1 MVRFELKKVF
11 CNRFFLGI
19 LLFSIFLN
27 LFTLYESGKAS
38 KETEDGLSYNTYD
51 EFVDDVQSNARKS
64 LSVSIF
70 NEGLSDFS
78 KRNIEKTAEDFE
90 KMRGIEIKKDI
101 DDGVLIVLNSEISD
115 FCILILLIAIGLSL
129 ITDEKEKRLFHLIR
143 STAHGT
149 HKTIISKISALFI
162 CSVLINGVITAS
174 TAIFAFKKYGFGD
187 IFRSIQSVPD
197 MLTAFFKQN
206 IFEYFLMLFS
216 VKTIGIFIV
225 GVVIFLLCLMS
236 KHTITMILSVVLT
249 GAVSF
254 VASLIP
260 DTSDFNFFRYI
271 NLYSLIN
278 PYNVLHSYVNLNI
291 FAKPVNVI
299 VVFALFSFLTGALTT
314 TAVIVYFANKRPLE
328 NSDVKA
334 VNILHHN
341 KVHGNIMHFELK
353 KLLSLNKATAIILVF
368 ILFQTYNVYTQKN
381 FQSKDDYYYQY
392 YMEMLSRQLTDE
404 KEKII
409 LSEKAKIDN
418 AQEQQQSLNE
428 QRKNKEITLQQ
439 YIQKQEEY
447 SGILDKSEMFNKIF
461 EKYLYI
467 KDNPNAEFI
476 YDIGYEKLFGI
487 SEQNFSLK
495 NSMLLLCVFALCFC
509 SVYSVDYKTDAY
521 KILCTTKYGTDK
533 TRKVKNRVLFLLSSI
548 IFIVAYMPE
557 IIYIGRFYG
566 FPHLN
571 AQLLSIPATSNIG
584 ILPIWLGVVL
594 LYAIRFLIIC
604 LLISIISAI
613 SLKSKNNII
622 TAILFC
628 LIFVLP
634 IAIYSFG
641 KIEIMS
647 YLSLWSLLSGN
658 ILVDGSLSAEH
669 IILFIIL
676 ISVSCVSKRF
686 VRHNFGKSISKS

>member
-1 MVRFELKKVF
+1 MIRFELKKVLS
-11 CNRFFLGI
+11 NRFFLGM

-27 LFTLYESGKAS
+27 LFTLYEINKTS
-38 KETEDGLSYNTYD
+38 KEQETTLSYNTYD
-51 EFVDDVQSNARKS
+51 EFVDAVQKNAERS

-70 NEGLSDFS
+70 NESLSDFS

-101 DDGVLIVLNSEISD
+101 DDGVLLVLNSKISD

-149 HKTIISKISALFI
+149 YKTIISKLSALFI
-162 CSVLINGVITAS
+162 CSILINGVITAS
-174 TAIFAFKKYGFGD
+174 TMIFAFKKYGFGD

-206 IFEYFLMLFS
+206 ISEYFLMLFS

-254 VASLIP
+254 AASLIP
-260 DTSDFNFFRYI
+260 DTSVFNFFRYI

-278 PYNVLHSYVNLNI
+278 PYNALHSYVNLNI
-291 FAKPVNVI
+291 FGKPINVI
-299 VVFALFSFLTGALTT
+299 IVFALFSFLIGVLIIS
-314 TAVIVYFANKRPLE
+314 AVIIYFAYKRPLE
-328 NSDVKA
+328 NNDAKF
-334 VNILHHN
+334 VNMLHRN
-341 KVHGNIMHFELK
+341 KVHGSIMHFELK
-353 KLLSLNKATAIILVF
+353 KLLSLNKAVTIILAF
-368 ILFQTYNVYTQKN
+368 ILFQTYNVYTQEN

-392 YMEMLSRQLTDE
+392 YMEMLSGQLTDE

-461 EKYLYI
+461 ENYLYI

-548 IFIVAYMPE
+548 IFIAAYMPE

-571 AQLLSIPATSNIG
+571 GQLVSIPELSNLGAI
-584 ILPIWLGVVL
+584 PIWLGIIF
-594 LYAIRFLIIC
+594 LYSIRFLVMILIIP
-604 LLISIISAI
+604 IISAI
-613 SLKSKNNII
+613 SLKGKNNII
-622 TAILFC
+622 TAIIFF

-634 IAIYSFG
+634 IAIYSFAG
-641 KIEIMS
+641 IEIMS

-658 ILVDGSLSAEH
+658 IFVNGSFGVEH
-669 IILFIIL
+669 IIWLIIL
-676 ISVSCVSKRF
+676 TSVSGFSNCFLHR
-686 VRHNFGKSISKS
+686 NFGKAINKV